1 MDLRELACEK
11 VGLSR
16 KYDAAG
22 LKRKLLSGAR
32 ELEERGF
39 LCPIPPSEQFRR
51 VRRGEWRV
59 VFRCSEKIET
69 RTPLVQD
76 DHERLMVRALIQR
89 GVAAAAAQRAV
100 EAFPA
105 ERIHANM
112 EVFDSLVQ
120 QKANK
125 VSRNPPGF
133 LMSSITHNYA
143 QSRGFAPS
151 ASERPKFTRHQGAK
165 RAATSQRAQTN
176 QDEKD
181 RQGQEFERFWSSLSE
196 EDRKQTEAR
205 AIVEANKLQKKLLEG
220 GGAFAE
226 TARKAILEAY
236 VFKSL
241 RRPTRRATE

>member
-39 LCPIPPSEQFRR
+39 LCPISPSEQFRR

-76 DHERLMVRALIQR
+76 DHESLMVRALIQR

-105 ERIHANM
+105 ERIYANM

-120 QKANK
+120 RKDNK
-125 VSRNPPGF
+125 VSRNPAGF

-143 QSRGFAPS
+143 QPRGFAPS
-151 ASERPKFTRHQGAK
+151 ASERPKFTRNPGAK
-165 RAATSQRAQTN
+165 RVAPGQRAKSDQH
-176 QDEKD
+176 EKEG
-181 RQGQEFERFWSSLSE
+181 QGQEFARIWSSLSE
-196 EDRKQTEAR
+196 AERKQTEAL
-205 AIVEANKLQKKLLEG
+205 AMVEANKLQKQLSEG

-226 TARKAILEAY
+226 TARKAILEGY
-236 VFKSL
+236 VLKRLSL
-241 RRPTRRATE
+241 RLP